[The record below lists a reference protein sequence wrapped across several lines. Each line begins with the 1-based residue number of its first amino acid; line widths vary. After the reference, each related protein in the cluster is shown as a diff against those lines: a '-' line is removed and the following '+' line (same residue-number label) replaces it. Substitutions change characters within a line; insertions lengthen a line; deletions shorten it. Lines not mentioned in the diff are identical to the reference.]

1 MGKEPSSGHMQQ
13 TEKKMTPPADCLDAH
28 WWEVEQATKRTI
40 ARRPELAIEPHE
52 RYVRIYIH
60 RGYDW
65 PIDLNVVRE
74 LEGHSAITCTHC
86 DGHGGYNLRLSVLCG
101 YHWGVCWRC
110 AGYGKVKP

>member
-1 MGKEPSSGHMQQ
+1 MQRLQ
-13 TEKKMTPPADCLDAH
+13 KVLRVNAPADCLDVH
-28 WWEVEQATKRTI
+28 WWEVEQANARTV

-52 RYVRIYIH
+52 RYVRIDIH

-65 PIDLNVVRE
+65 PVDINVMDE
-74 LEGHSAITCTHC
+74 LERHGAITCTHC

-101 YHWGVCWRC
+101 YHWAVCWRC